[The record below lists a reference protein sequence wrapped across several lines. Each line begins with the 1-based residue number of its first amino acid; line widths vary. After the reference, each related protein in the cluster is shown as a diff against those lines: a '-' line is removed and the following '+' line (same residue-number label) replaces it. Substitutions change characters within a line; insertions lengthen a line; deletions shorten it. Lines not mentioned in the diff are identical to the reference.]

1 MGLTAKEAVARVA
14 VQLEERFEETFSD
27 VFNKMYQIDYDRII
41 NGKEPTSEQ
50 LALLEK
56 AKGERGVRQF

>member
-1 MGLTAKEAVARVA
+1 M
-14 VQLEERFEETFSD
+14 SD

-56 AKGERGVRQF
+56 AKEQLKKAAIGTSSPGYDVSELTFESAITQ